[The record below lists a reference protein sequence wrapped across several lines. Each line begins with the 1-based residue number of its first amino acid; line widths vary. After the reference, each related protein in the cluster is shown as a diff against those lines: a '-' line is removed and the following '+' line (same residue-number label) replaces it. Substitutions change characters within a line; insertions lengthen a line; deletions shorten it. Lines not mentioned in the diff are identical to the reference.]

1 MQKAVVALLLLAL
14 CCAVDAFMARSA
26 HRGGKPLNSLP
37 ADVISKLD
45 DLVAN
50 SKAISGGNELSAT
63 VDSKTADIIEKYNT
77 YKEIKKMMVKLR
89 LMWTNEASE
98 RRKAK
103 QLKSFVEL
111 YKGRLDIEE
120 IIKEKLGV
128 TTNKANNKI
137 PELEMVSKWDSE
149 ISKLQ
154 AKLSDVEIKMPTGM
168 STRDERFGLN

>member
-1 MQKAVVALLLLAL
+1 MVATLLLLAL
-14 CCAVDAFMARSA
+14 CCTVDALIARSA
-26 HRGGKPLNSLP
+26 HRGVKPLYSLP

-50 SKAISGGNELSAT
+50 NKAMSSNNDLAAT

-111 YKGRLDIEE
+111 YKGRVDIEE
-120 IIKEKLGV
+120 IIKEKLGYTV
-128 TTNKANNKI
+128 NKANNKI

-149 ISKLQ
+149 IAKLQSKL
-154 AKLSDVEIKMPTGM
+154 KDVEIQMPTGM